1 VDDTVACRERAGDA
15 IGLEKR
21 DEVRGRSTSEPCLAR
36 RGRYAGGRSD
46 WETDGTKT
54 NLGVVRL
61 FEVTNNPRYRF
72 LFQA

>member
-21 DEVRGRSTSEPCLAR
+21 EVRGRSTSEPCLAR
-36 RGRYAGGRSD
+36 RGRHAGGRSD

-54 NLGVVRL
+54 NLRVERL

-72 LFQA
+72 PLQA